1 MMSHAPATL
10 YPTVFAHVTRPTYFP
25 HVAQPFPCAPRGE
38 LTDVPCADHLAV
50 VLSQAYADKVDP
62 VAARHAMIRRRFRM
76 AQKQIC
82 YIDDIDM
89 DVIGDC
95 VVLGEQRDAAAFL
108 KAHTQAAEAKNK
120 FAAGVA
126 KLVEHVY
133 PCVMADVEKAR
144 EKVDAKKVRAA
155 TRQARRFFQAQLEKD
170 FLNAVLENKPIFT
183 KVFIDKRESRF
194 RCYAEGFKRKSFS
207 WLERGQAEAAK
218 MALRQLWEWNALV
231 TGHGAPPELDL
242 A

>member
-1 MMSHAPATL
+1 MMLHAPATL
-10 YPTVFAHVTRPTYFP
+10 YPTVVAHVTRPAYLP

-38 LTDVPCADHLAV
+38 LTDLPCADHLAV

-62 VAARHAMIRRRFRM
+62 AAARHAMIRRRFRM

-89 DVIGDC
+89 DVVGDC

-126 KLVEHVY
+126 KLIEHVC

-144 EKVDAKKVRAA
+144 ENVDAKKVRAA

-170 FLNAVLENKPIFT
+170 FLNAVLETSRSSRRCSSTSARAASAATPMGSNASPSRGWSEARRKPRRWRSGSFGSGALS
-183 KVFIDKRESRF
+183 SRGTEP
-194 RCYAEGFKRKSFS
+194 RPS
-207 WLERGQAEAAK
+207 
-218 MALRQLWEWNALV
+218 
-231 TGHGAPPELDL
+231 
-242 A
+242 